1 MISKFKKIVI
11 DGDMGVSQSQPQ
23 GFDEEEKKDP
33 YQAADI
39 YED

>member
-11 DGDMGVSQSQPQ
+11 DGDMGVSQIQPQ
-23 GFDEEEKKDP
+23 HYDEEEKKDP
-33 YQAADI
+33 YQAEDG